1 MGENLT
7 INVTSKK
14 NARLDKFI
22 SESFADITRSQAA
35 NLIEDGHVWV
45 NGKAC
50 SKKYLPCE
58 GDEIKVVIPS
68 EKQIHPQD
76 IPLSIVYED
85 DDVLVVDK
93 PQGMVVHPAAGND
106 ENTLVNA
113 LLFYCKGHLSD
124 INGEMRPGILHRI
137 DKDTSGLLLV
147 AKNNDAHEKLAVQI
161 KEHTLGRCY
170 LALVHG
176 NIKEDEFTIDRP
188 MGRSTKDRKK
198 MAITDVHAK
207 EAITHFRVIERFSRY
222 TLLRCQLETGR
233 THQIRVHVASIG
245 HPVVGDK
252 TYGVKNEEFS
262 LKGQLLHACLL
273 GFVHPKDGQYM
284 EFTSTLPPYFKKILG
299 ILAKRV
305 MKSL

>member
-7 INVTSKK
+7 VRVTDKK

-22 SESFADITRSQAA
+22 SENFADITRSQAA
-35 NLIEDGHVWV
+35 HLIEDELVWV
-45 NGKAC
+45 NGK
-50 SKKYLPCE
+50 STNKKYLPVE
-58 GDEIKVVIPS
+58 GDEIKVILPS
-68 EKQIHPQD
+68 EKTIKAQD

-113 LLFYCKGHLSD
+113 LLFHCKHHLSD

-147 AKNNDAHEKLAVQI
+147 AKTNDAHEKLAEQI
-161 KEHTLGRCY
+161 QTHTLGRCY
-170 LALVHG
+170 MALVHG

-188 MGRSTKDRKK
+188 IGRSQKDRKK
-198 MAITDVHAK
+198 MAVTEVHSK
-207 EAITHFRVIERFSRY
+207 EAVTHFRVIERFTRY
-222 TLLRCQLETGR
+222 TLVRCQLETGR
-233 THQIRVHVASIG
+233 THQIRVHMASAG

-273 GFVHPKDGQYM
+273 GFIHPKDGQYM
-284 EFTSTLPPYFKKILG
+284 EFTSQLPPYYKKVLEVLG
-299 ILAKRV
+299 KRV
-305 MKSL
+305 LKDF